1 MPDSPTG
8 HGPSTPA
15 RWSCRSRSSWATRP
29 SPRSRTR
36 SRTAAPLSPE
46 AAAGG
51 VRAQAVRLGLGATD
65 KEDAL
70 RQCGAVLVEIGAAG
84 PAYAD
89 AILEREQSVSTYMGE
104 GFAIPH
110 GTDASREHIN
120 RAALAFLQF
129 PGGVDWNGK
138 ECFVCIA
145 IASKSDE
152 HIGILQSLA
161 MVLSD
166 QESAKRLRETTS
178 GEQGLEL
185 LARAGGEGA

>member
-1 MPDSPTG
+1 
-8 HGPSTPA
+8 
-15 RWSCRSRSSWATRP
+15 
-29 SPRSRTR
+29 
-36 SRTAAPLSPE
+36 LSPE
-46 AAAGG
+46 TSAG
-51 VRAQAVRLGLGATD
+51 VLSADAVRLGLRATD

-178 GEQGLEL
+178 VDEVLEL
-185 LARAGGEGA
+185 LAPRDDDDDD

>member
-1 MPDSPTG
+1 V
-8 HGPSTPA
+8 
-15 RWSCRSRSSWATRP
+15 
-29 SPRSRTR
+29 
-36 SRTAAPLSPE
+36 APLSPD
-46 AAAGG
+46 ASGSDILGAD
-51 VRAQAVRLGLGATD
+51 AVRLGLTATD

-70 RQCGAVLVEIGAAG
+70 RQCGAVLVEIGAASS
-84 PAYAD
+84 AYAD

-110 GTDASREHIN
+110 GTDASRQYIN

-145 IASKSDE
+145 IASKSTE

-166 QESAKRLRETTS
+166 KESAKRLRETDS
-178 GEQGLEL
+178 VDEVLEL
-185 LARAGGEGA
+185 LKPDDDEDDDE

>member
-1 MPDSPTG
+1 M
-8 HGPSTPA
+8 
-15 RWSCRSRSSWATRP
+15 
-29 SPRSRTR
+29 
-36 SRTAAPLSPE
+36 SPE
-46 AAAGG
+46 AAAG
-51 VRAQAVRLGLGATD
+51 VLSAEAVRLGLGATD

-178 GEQGLEL
+178 VDEVLEL
-185 LARAGGEGA
+185 LAPRDDDDDD

>member
-1 MPDSPTG
+1 
-8 HGPSTPA
+8 
-15 RWSCRSRSSWATRP
+15 
-29 SPRSRTR
+29 
-36 SRTAAPLSPE
+36 LSPE
-46 AAAGG
+46 TQTQDVLGAD
-51 VRAQAVRLGLGATD
+51 AVRLGLEAAD
-65 KEDAL
+65 REDAL

-110 GTDASREHIN
+110 GTDASREYIN

-129 PGGVDWNGK
+129 PAGVDWNGK

-166 QESAKRLRETTS
+166 TDSAKRLRETTDVN
-178 GEQGLEL
+178 EVLEL
-185 LARAGGEGA
+185 LTAQDEEDD

>member
-1 MPDSPTG
+1 
-8 HGPSTPA
+8 
-15 RWSCRSRSSWATRP
+15 
-29 SPRSRTR
+29 
-36 SRTAAPLSPE
+36 LSPE
-46 AAAGG
+46 AAAASVLG
-51 VRAQAVRLGLGATD
+51 AEAVRLGLEAAD

-129 PGGVDWNGK
+129 PAGIDWNGQQ
-138 ECFVCIA
+138 CTVCIA

-161 MVLSD
+161 LVLSD
-166 QESAKRLRETTS
+166 PDAARRLRETTDVN
-178 GEQGLEL
+178 EVLAL
-185 LARAGGEGA
+185 LAPQDEED

>member
-1 MPDSPTG
+1 M
-8 HGPSTPA
+8 
-15 RWSCRSRSSWATRP
+15 
-29 SPRSRTR
+29 
-36 SRTAAPLSPE
+36 SPE
-46 AAAGG
+46 AAAG
-51 VRAQAVRLGLGATD
+51 VLSAEAVRLGLGATD

-178 GEQGLEL
+178 VDEVLEL
-185 LARAGGEGA
+185 LAPRDDEDDD

>member
-1 MPDSPTG
+1 M
-8 HGPSTPA
+8 
-15 RWSCRSRSSWATRP
+15 
-29 SPRSRTR
+29 
-36 SRTAAPLSPE
+36 LSAE
-46 AAAGG
+46 
-51 VRAQAVRLGLGATD
+51 AVRLGLGATD

-129 PGGVDWNGK
+129 PDGVDWNGK
-138 ECFVCIA
+138 ECQVCIA

-152 HIGILQSLA
+152 HIGILQALA

-166 QESAKRLRETTS
+166 QESAQRLRETTS
-178 GEQGLEL
+178 VDEVLEL
-185 LARAGGEGA
+185 LSPQDDEDDD

>member
-1 MPDSPTG
+1 
-8 HGPSTPA
+8 
-15 RWSCRSRSSWATRP
+15 
-29 SPRSRTR
+29 
-36 SRTAAPLSPE
+36 LSPE
-46 AAAGG
+46 AAAGVLG
-51 VRAQAVRLGLGATD
+51 AEAVRLGLRAAD

-89 AILEREQSVSTYMGE
+89 AILEREQSVSTYMGM

-129 PGGVDWNGK
+129 PDGVDWNGR
-138 ECFVCIA
+138 ECQVCIA

-152 HIGILQSLA
+152 HIGILQALA

-166 QESAKRLRETTS
+166 QESAQRLRETRS
-178 GEQGLEL
+178 VDEVLEL
-185 LARAGGEGA
+185 LAPRDDRDDD

>member
-1 MPDSPTG
+1 ML
-8 HGPSTPA
+8 
-15 RWSCRSRSSWATRP
+15 
-29 SPRSRTR
+29 
-36 SRTAAPLSPE
+36 AAD
-46 AAAGG
+46 
-51 VRAQAVRLGLGATD
+51 AVRLGLTATD

-89 AILEREQSVSTYMGE
+89 AILERERSVSTYMGE

-161 MVLSD
+161 MVLTD
-166 QESAKRLRETTS
+166 KESAQRLRETTS
-178 GEQGLEL
+178 VDEVLEL
-185 LARAGGEGA
+185 LTADEDDDDD

>member
-1 MPDSPTG
+1 
-8 HGPSTPA
+8 
-15 RWSCRSRSSWATRP
+15 
-29 SPRSRTR
+29 
-36 SRTAAPLSPE
+36 LSPDTGATSVLGAE
-46 AAAGG
+46 
-51 VRAQAVRLGLGATD
+51 AVRLGLKAAD

-70 RQCGAVLVEIGAAG
+70 LQCGAVLVEIGAAD

-110 GTDASREHIN
+110 GTDASRDHIN

-129 PGGVDWNGK
+129 PDGVDWNGK

-145 IASKSDE
+145 IASKSNE
-152 HIGILQSLA
+152 HIGILQALA

-166 QESAKRLRETTS
+166 KDSAKRLRETYNVD
-178 GEQGLEL
+178 EVLEL
-185 LARAGGEGA
+185 LAPDEDEEE

>member
-1 MPDSPTG
+1 VLG
-8 HGPSTPA
+8 A
-15 RWSCRSRSSWATRP
+15 
-29 SPRSRTR
+29 
-36 SRTAAPLSPE
+36 E
-46 AAAGG
+46 
-51 VRAQAVRLGLGATD
+51 AVRLGLEAAD

-129 PGGVDWNGK
+129 PAGIDWNGQQ
-138 ECFVCIA
+138 CNVCIA

-166 QESAKRLRETTS
+166 ADAARRLRETTDVN
-178 GEQGLEL
+178 EVLAL
-185 LARAGGEGA
+185 LAPQDEED

>member
-1 MPDSPTG
+1 
-8 HGPSTPA
+8 
-15 RWSCRSRSSWATRP
+15 
-29 SPRSRTR
+29 
-36 SRTAAPLSPE
+36 LSPD
-46 AAAGG
+46 ASG
-51 VRAQAVRLGLGATD
+51 VLGRDAVRLGLSATD

-70 RQCGAVLVEIGAAG
+70 RQCGAVLVEIGAADT
-84 PAYAD
+84 AYAD

-110 GTDASREHIN
+110 GTDASREHIH

-129 PGGVDWNGK
+129 PDGVDWNGK
-138 ECFVCIA
+138 LCQVAIA

-166 QESAKRLRETTS
+166 QESAERLRETTS
-178 GEQGLEL
+178 IDEVLEL
-185 LARAGGEGA
+185 LTAADQDDD